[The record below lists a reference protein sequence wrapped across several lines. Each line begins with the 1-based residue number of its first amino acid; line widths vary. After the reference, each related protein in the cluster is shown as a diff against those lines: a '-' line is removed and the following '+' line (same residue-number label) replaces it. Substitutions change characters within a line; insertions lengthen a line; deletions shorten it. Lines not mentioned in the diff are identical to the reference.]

1 MTIIHQHLAVVVS
14 ISQLFHCISSK
25 QKKIAGSYR
34 GSYFSMTRWL
44 IGVALSPRLS
54 AYVIGALS
62 ATAALSPCLSPHF
75 SPYVSPRLSPHL
87 SACVVSGRRFVCHCC
102 LVSLLVSPLLSLR
115 VSSLVS
121 PLVCLCGQ
129 WSTLCLPLLSCT
141 CLPTSLPVCTP
152 SPTIDSQTSPNERF
166 QLARRDPQSSVA
178 WSG

>member
-75 SPYVSPRLSPHL
+75 SPYVSPLLSPHL

-102 LVSLLVSPLLSLR
+102 LALVSPLLSPFA
-115 VSSLVS
+115 
-121 PLVCLCGQ
+121 PLHQQSILKPVQMKGSNLQGVIHNQ
-129 WSTLCLPLLSCT
+129 VLLGVGRHRIYLIT
-141 CLPTSLPVCTP
+141 VLAALAVKTRFGLP
-152 SPTIDSQTSPNERF
+152 SPKKR
-166 QLARRDPQSSVA
+166 
-178 WSG
+178 